1 MAAFADVLLAAP
13 MDRPF
18 TYAVPHRVRDVIAIG
33 SRVKVPF
40 RTRTLYGFVSGFTDT
55 VPKFEAKEID
65 AVIGATPI
73 VDARQIELA
82 RWMADRY
89 LCGWGEALEAMVPTG
104 AKSEVAARTIARVKL
119 KENTEPLKNPKHRNL
134 VDALRSGGGDMTVT
148 EALRKADVSASPLHW
163 LDKHGYVEVYQVAS
177 DPEALFGAKDDTPAD
192 LALTPDQEAAVKVIG
207 AGPGVVLLHGV
218 TGSGKTEVYLRAIKE
233 VVAKGRQAIV
243 LVPEIALTPQTVARF
258 RSRFPRTVV
267 LHSVLTHGE
276 RGDRWRACRAGQ
288 VDVVVGARSAVFAPV
303 KDLGLIVIDEE
314 HEPSYKQEGDPRYHA
329 REVAIR
335 RAAGENAAVVL
346 GSATPS
352 LESLY
357 RARKRDYRLARL
369 PERIGQRA
377 MPLVEIVDMVGEAR
391 ETKRV
396 PVISRSLAQQ
406 MMKAKSKKEQS
417 ILFLNRRGYVT
428 YVSCKRCDW
437 VFRCK
442 HCDVGMTYHRDR
454 NQAECHQCFA
464 TQPMP
469 SLCPSCSVGTLNL
482 MSLGTERIEE
492 EIKMLFPG
500 WRVARMDSDAMK
512 TKRDYA
518 DALAAVS
525 SGEVDVLVGTQMI
538 AKGLDYP
545 NVTVVGVVT
554 ADTAFHHPDFR
565 AAERTFQLLT
575 QVSGR
580 AGRGPKGGR
589 VIVQTWNPAHYAI
602 TSAAKYDWEGFIERE
617 LAYRSELGYPPFGE
631 LVRIVLSGAGE
642 EKVKEAAEKLG
653 VKLRDAIPPLLATI
667 MGPAPAPI
675 ARIKNRWRWHFL
687 IKAKDLSV
695 ARDELKKR
703 ASWFGGS
710 RAIKIE
716 VDVDPMYMS

>member
-1 MAAFADVLLAAP
+1 MRDFADVLLAAP

-18 TYAVPHRVRDVIAIG
+18 TYAVPHHIRERIAVG

-40 RTRTLYGFVSGFTDT
+40 RTRTLFGFVTGLTDT
-55 VPKFEAKEID
+55 PPRFEAKPLD
-65 AVIGATPI
+65 ALIGTEPF
-73 VDARQIELA
+73 VDVTQIQLA

-89 LCGWGEALEAMVPTG
+89 CCGWGEALEAMVPSG
-104 AKSEVAARTIARVKL
+104 AKTNMAARTTAHVKL
-119 KENTEPLKNPKHRNL
+119 ANPDQKTKNPAQRVL
-134 VDALRSGGGDMTVT
+134 VDAIRSGGGDMTVA
-148 EALRKADVSASPLHW
+148 EALRKAKVTAAPLKW
-163 LDKHGYVEVYQVAS
+163 LAKNGLVEIYQVAG
-177 DPEALFGAKDDTPAD
+177 DPEALFGAKDETPPD
-192 LALTPDQEAAVKVIG
+192 LALTPEQEAAIRVVAGGGVI
-207 AGPGVVLLHGV
+207 LLHGV

-233 VVAKGRQAIV
+233 IIAAGRQAIV

-258 RSRFPRTVV
+258 RSRFPRTTV

-276 RGDRWRACRAGQ
+276 RGDRWRSCRRGE
-288 VDVVVGARSAVFAPV
+288 VDVVVGARSAIFAPM
-303 KDLGLIVIDEE
+303 KRLGLVVIDEE

-329 REVAIR
+329 RDVAIQ
-335 RAAGENAAVVL
+335 RAKAEGAAVVL

-352 LESLY
+352 LESFY
-357 RARKRDYRLARL
+357 RSRKGEFKIARL
-369 PERIGQRA
+369 TERIGARA

-406 MMKAKSKKEQS
+406 MTKAKAKKEQS

-437 VFRCK
+437 VFRCQ
-442 HCDVGMTYHRDR
+442 HCDVGMTYHKDR
-454 NQAECHQCFA
+454 HQAECHQCFA

-469 SLCPSCSVGTLNL
+469 SICPECKVGTLNL

-492 EIKMLFPG
+492 EIKMHFPG

-512 TKRDYA
+512 SKRDYA
-518 DALAAVS
+518 TALSSVAA
-525 SGEVDVLVGTQMI
+525 GDTDVLVGTQMI

-575 QVSGR
+575 QVAGR

-589 VIVQTWNPAHYAI
+589 VVVQTWNAGHYAI
-602 TSAAKYDWEGFIERE
+602 TCAARYDWEGFIDRE
-617 LAYRSELGYPPFGE
+617 LRYRQELTYPPFGE
-631 LVRIVLSGAGE
+631 LVRIVLSGARNE
-642 EKVKEAAEKLG
+642 VVEEAAKKLD
-653 VKLRDAIPPLLATI
+653 LRLRKAIPPLMATI
-667 MGPAPAPI
+667 LGPEPAPI

-687 IKAKDLSV
+687 IKA
-695 ARDELKKR
+695 RDAAPVREELKRR

-710 RAIKIE
+710 RKVKVE
-716 VDVDPMYMS
+716 VDVDPVYMS

>member
-1 MAAFADVLLAAP
+1 MGGI
-13 MDRPF
+13 
-18 TYAVPHRVRDVIAIG
+18 AVG
-33 SRVKVPF
+33 SRVRVPF
-40 RTRTLYGFVSGFTDT
+40 RTRTLNGFVTRLSDD
-55 VPKFEAKEID
+55 VPKFEAKELD
-65 AVIGATPI
+65 AVIGEAPL
-73 VDARQIELA
+73 VDDRQIALA
-82 RWMADRY
+82 RWLADRY
-89 LCGWGEALEAMVPTG
+89 LCGWGEALEAMIPAG
-104 AKSEVAARTIARVKL
+104 AKQEIAARTTARVKL
-119 KENTEPLKNPKHRNL
+119 IANDAPLKNPKHHHL

-148 EALRKADVSASPLHW
+148 DALRKAKVTVGPLRW
-163 LDKHGYVEVYQVAS
+163 LTKHGYVELYQVAS
-177 DPEALFGAKDDTPAD
+177 DAESLFGGKDETPHD
-192 LALTPDQEAAVKVIG
+192 LALTPEQEAAIRVVG
-207 AGPGVVLLHGV
+207 AGPGVTLLHGV
-218 TGSGKTEVYLRAIKE
+218 TGSGKTEVYLRAIK
-233 VVAKGRQAIV
+233 AILAAGRQAIV

-276 RGDRWRACRAGQ
+276 RGDRWRACRKGE

-303 KDLGLIVIDEE
+303 KQLGLIVIDEE

-329 REVAIR
+329 RDVAIQ
-335 RAAGENAAVVL
+335 RAKMEGGAVVL

-357 RARKRDYRLARL
+357 RARKGDYRIARL
-369 PERIGQRA
+369 PERIGRRD

-406 MMKAKSKKEQS
+406 MQKARSKREQS

-428 YVSCKRCDW
+428 YVSCKRCEW
-437 VFRCK
+437 VFRCR
-442 HCDVGMTYHRDR
+442 HCDVGMTFHKERH
-454 NQAECHQCFA
+454 QAECHQCFA

-469 SLCPSCSVGTLNL
+469 AVCPDCKVGTLNL

-492 EIKMLFPG
+492 EIRTLFPG
-500 WRVARMDSDAMK
+500 WKVARMDSDAMK

-518 DALAAVS
+518 TALAAIAA
-525 SGEVDVLVGTQMI
+525 GDTDVLVGTQMI

-575 QVSGR
+575 QVAGR

-602 TSAAKYDWEGFIERE
+602 TCAARYDWNAFVDRE
-617 LAYRSELGYPPFGE
+617 LTFRQELNYPPFGE
-631 LVRIVLSGAGE
+631 LVRIVLSGANE
-642 EKVKEAAEKLG
+642 EKVKEAAAKLG
-653 VKLRDAIPPLLATI
+653 ARLRDAIPPLLAEI
-667 MGPAPAPI
+667 LGPKPAPI
-675 ARIKNRWRWHFL
+675 ARIKNRWRYHFL
-687 IKAKDLSV
+687 IKAKDMGP
-695 ARDELKKR
+695 ARDELRKH

-710 RAIKIE
+710 RAIKVE
-716 VDVDPMYMS
+716 LDVDPVYMS